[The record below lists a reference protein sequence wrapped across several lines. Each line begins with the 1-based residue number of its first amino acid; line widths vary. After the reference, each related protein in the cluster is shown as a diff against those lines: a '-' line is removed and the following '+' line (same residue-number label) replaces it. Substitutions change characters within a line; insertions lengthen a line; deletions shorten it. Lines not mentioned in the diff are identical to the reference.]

1 MIREKKSCSLG
12 MKQRE
17 RYFLASFKTNFR
29 SVNRPPDHG
38 LMPQN
43 TRWQDRPL
51 NTGPGTIMT
60 PRRSHRKS
68 SLVPVQQE
76 GSIVSTIHSRASLC
90 LTTNCFN
97 PSVTSICVSQIVEQ
111 YPLARDLIPA
121 GRHRDW
127 MYRSLDESCASSTEF
142 RARSWKWG
150 KKNLGIVGGERN
162 SWSGERSGISEI
174 IASFY

>member
-1 MIREKKSCSLG
+1 MIVKKS
-12 MKQRE
+12 RD
-17 RYFLASFKTNFR
+17 FLPSFKTNFR
-29 SVNRPPDHG
+29 SVNRPLDHG

-51 NTGPGTIMT
+51 NTHPGTIMT

-68 SLVPVQQE
+68 RLVPVDPVQQE

-121 GRHRDW
+121 GH
-127 MYRSLDESCASSTEF
+127 SSPAIATGCIDHSMNLALVEQF
-142 RARSWKWG
+142 VQFEQVENGEKWG
-150 KKNLGIVGGERN
+150 KNLGMVGREAN
-162 SWSGERSGISEI
+162 SWGGMEKKVEVLST
-174 IASFY
+174 FVK

>member
-1 MIREKKSCSLG
+1 M
-12 MKQRE
+12 
-17 RYFLASFKTNFR
+17 
-29 SVNRPPDHG
+29 NRPLDHG

-51 NTGPGTIMT
+51 NTHPGTIMT

-68 SLVPVQQE
+68 RLVPVDPVQQE

-121 GRHRDW
+121 GHSSPSR
-127 MYRSLDESCASSTEF
+127 LDVSITRWILRWLNNSCNLS
-142 RARSWKWG
+142 KLKMG
-150 KKNLGIVGGERN
+150 K
-162 SWSGERSGISEI
+162 SGEKIWEW
-174 IASFY
+174 